1 MKRLSGQRALEDRGG
16 QCVQLEAKP
25 VDVPLGQ
32 RGRWTQ
38 LGEQALEPVPNLAER
53 GQVTREVG
61 ERRMQSPQRTAEF
74 PWLRRRSLLVVW
86 DELPQRHPQPVLL
99 VRPRRQDVA
108 RRNDQV
114 GPLGQEGPD
123 GHLAR
128 QPLLGVIVQ
137 DRRPGHH
144 PCHNRCGLQMHQY
157 VAARRDPHCLVAGH
171 AVLTGNGLRG
181 RERRG
186 FAGCYDRARDARR
199 ATARPMVTG
208 WLTSVVRRPASDL
221 ESCASPGCRKIVAG
235 RSRRARRQGVLL
247 EEEKRDHPARN
258 AARGGSRASAEVRP
272 STSNSTMT
280 ASSAWWS
287 ADRVPLVGKR
297 RRDSAK

>member
-1 MKRLSGQRALEDRGG
+1 MKRLSGQRALEDRGR
-16 QCVQLEAKP
+16 QCVQFEAKP

-38 LGEQALEPVPNLAER
+38 LGEQALEPVPNLAQR

-61 ERRMQSPQRTAEF
+61 ERRMQSPQRTTEF

-114 GPLGQEGPD
+114 GPLGQEGTD
-123 GHLAR
+123 GYLAR

-144 PCHNRCGLQMHQY
+144 PRHNRCGLQMHQY
-157 VAARRDPHCLVAGH
+157 VAARRNPHCLVAGH

-186 FAGCYDRARDARR
+186 FASLVGRHCGRRLRRAGPRMGAARR
-199 ATARPMVTG
+199 
-208 WLTSVVRRPASDL
+208 
-221 ESCASPGCRKIVAG
+221 
-235 RSRRARRQGVLL
+235 
-247 EEEKRDHPARN
+247 
-258 AARGGSRASAEVRP
+258 
-272 STSNSTMT
+272 
-280 ASSAWWS
+280 
-287 ADRVPLVGKR
+287 RVPGGP
-297 RRDSAK
+297 